1 MAGTKLTPMM
11 AQYQS
16 MRRSLPADVL
26 LLFRLGDFYEMFFED
41 AQTAAPILNVAL
53 TRRNSVPMCGVP
65 YHAADNYISKLVKA
79 GKRVAI
85 AEQTTEPQ
93 PGKIVE
99 REIAR
104 IISAG
109 SIIEHHLLDDA
120 RPNFLAAVFQF
131 GKKFG
136 LACVDH
142 TTGSFTLTEFDS
154 RGPLDDEL
162 ARLTPSEL
170 LVSDEQLE
178 AFGALPASQAYDA
191 FAFLPDPAG
200 QLLKDHFGV
209 HSLHGFGCAE
219 MPAAI
224 GAAGAVL
231 HYLVHQLRRPC
242 EHLRSL
248 KVREDDGIVL
258 IDAASQRNLDLVD
271 SRSGRKHTL
280 LGVLD
285 RTKTPMGARLLR
297 DWILHP
303 LRDREALLAR
313 QEMIAAFLA
322 EPFILSK
329 VRESLQG
336 IRDIERTTSRLSQG
350 AGNARDLQALATS
363 LSHIPTL
370 KEDLL
375 SLPMGSG
382 VGGQGAAAG
391 GQGSVAGGQNSENG
405 PRDPSR
411 APEPEQ
417 GPRGSDRAPEPQSPT
432 SHSSLVTSHSAK
444 LHDFTSLTELLA
456 TSLSEEPPATLKDGG
471 LIADGHSAELDELR
485 AAGRDGKKW
494 IAQLQEDERKRT
506 GIDSLKVKFNNVFG
520 YFIEISAAKLATA
533 TIPDDYTR
541 KQTMAN
547 AERFITPALKE
558 MESKV
563 LGSEERA
570 KQLEH
575 ELFLE
580 LRQQVCTH
588 LDALQETA
596 AAVAEIDV
604 LGGLADVAQT
614 HRHSRPVLEESRY
627 LEITNGRHPVLEQT
641 LVDEKFVP
649 NDTEFVPPPDSGS
662 GDEGS
667 VVSGQNPE
675 NGPPASAGPGAQE
688 VGTSAPARPAAEPQS
703 PPTTDHSPLTTG
715 PESPDG
721 PADLSLVQILTGPN
735 MAGKSTYIRQVA
747 LITLMAQIG
756 AYVPAESATVGLV
769 DRIFCRVGASDD
781 LSRGQSTFM
790 VEMNETALILNH
802 ATDRSLVIL
811 DEIGRGTA
819 TFDGLSIAW
828 AVAEHL
834 HDVTRCR
841 TLFATH
847 YHELTDLTET
857 RAAVANYNVAVREWN
872 DEIIFLRKIV
882 PGAADKSYGIQ
893 VARLA
898 GLPTPIIDRAKDILS
913 HLEMHSAKPD
923 AKKRGPKAKN
933 TRPKDMPDP
942 NPPQLD
948 LFD

>member
-1 MAGTKLTPMM
+1 MAGGKKLTPMM
-11 AQYQS
+11 AQYQQ
-16 MRRSLPADVL
+16 MRRSLPDDVL

-41 AQTAAPILNVAL
+41 ANVAAPLLNVAL
-53 TRRNSVPMCGVP
+53 TRRNSIPMCGVP
-65 YHAADNYISKLVKA
+65 YHAADAYIAKLVKA

-99 REIAR
+99 REITR

-109 SIIEHHLLDDA
+109 SVIEHALLDDA
-120 RPNFLAAVFQF
+120 RPNFLAAVFQL
-131 GKKFG
+131 GKRFG

-142 TTGSFTLTEFDS
+142 TTGEFTVAEFGA
-154 RGPLDDEL
+154 RGSLDDEL

-170 LVSDEQLE
+170 LISDEQLE

-209 HSLHGFGCAE
+209 HSLDGYGCAD
-219 MPAAI
+219 MDAAV

-231 HYLVHQLRRPC
+231 HYLIHQLRRPC

-248 KVREDDGIVL
+248 KVREDEGIVL
-258 IDAASQRNLDLVD
+258 IDAASQANLDLVD

-285 RTKTPMGARLLR
+285 RTRTPMGARLLR

-303 LRDREALLAR
+303 LRDLDPLVAR
-313 QEMIAAFLA
+313 QEFIAALLA
-322 EPFILSK
+322 EPFLLTKI
-329 VRESLQG
+329 RESLQG
-336 IRDIERTTSRLSQG
+336 IRDVERTTARLSQG

-363 LSHIPTL
+363 LDHIPAL
-370 KEDLL
+370 KEDLA
-375 SLPMGSG
+375 SLPMGEG
-382 VGGQGAAAG
+382 VR
-391 GQGSVAGGQNSENG
+391 GQGSGASSSPDG
-405 PRDPSR
+405 PRASARPG
-411 APEPEQ
+411 APADQ
-417 GPRGSDRAPEPQSPT
+417 PQSPFRNPQ
-432 SHSSLVTSHSAK
+432 SAIRDR
-444 LHDFTSLTELLA
+444 LHDFTELTHHLT

-485 AAGRDGKKW
+485 SASRDGKQW
-494 IAQLQEDERKRT
+494 IAKLQEDERKRT
-506 GIDSLKVKFNNVFG
+506 GVDSLKVKFNNVFG

-533 TIPDDYTR
+533 TLPDDYTR

-563 LGSEERA
+563 LGAEERA
-570 KQLEH
+570 KKLEY
-575 ELFLE
+575 ELFLS
-580 LRQQVCTH
+580 LRQEVCQH
-588 LDALQETA
+588 LDALQQTA
-596 AAVAEIDV
+596 AAIAEIDV
-604 LGGLADVAQT
+604 LAGLADTAQT
-614 HRHSRPVLEESRY
+614 HRHCRPVLEETRY

-641 LVDEKFVP
+641 LIDEKFVP
-649 NDTEFVPPPDSGS
+649 NDTTFVPPPDGA
-662 GDEGS
+662 
-667 VVSGQNPE
+667 
-675 NGPPASAGPGAQE
+675 PASAG
-688 VGTSAPARPAAEPQS
+688 
-703 PPTTDHSPLTTG
+703 TTE
-715 PESPDG
+715 PESTT
-721 PADLSLVQILTGPN
+721 PATEPESSLSTFYSALGTPPEAASLVQILTGPN

-756 AYVPAESATVGLV
+756 AYVPAESATIGLC

-834 HDVTRCR
+834 HDEIRCR

-847 YHELTDLTET
+847 YHELTDLAET
-857 RAAVANYNVAVREWN
+857 RPAVANFNVAVREWN

-882 PGAADKSYGIQ
+882 EGAADKSYGIQ

-898 GLPTPIIDRAKDILS
+898 GLPKPIIDRAKDILS

-933 TRPKDMPDP
+933 TRPRDLPEP